1 MKGKKKEGEV
11 KGKEMCG
18 KRLGLGQ
25 QPNDD

>member
-25 QPNDD
+25 PNDD